1 MNPLS
6 YSLPL
11 QAAPE
16 VIDRIPSG
24 YSNFVIPFVVGISF
38 MLIWLTVGLI
48 RLLAKIP
55 ADDRRRFWKS
65 LITPKIALKNI
76 KDLFCDCLFHTKIWK
91 RKPLLGYMHSS
102 IAFGW
107 FMLIVL
113 GHIEVALFVPK
124 HLAWTDG
131 GLFYPI
137 FYRFFVWINPGH
149 VTLRGWF
156 FFFLMDF
163 FLLYVLTGV
172 GMAIFKRFRSIV
184 LGMRHTTKPSLA
196 DRVALYSLWMIF
208 PLRLLAESFTAD
220 LSGGSFLTV
229 PVNHLWHWIFGD
241 KLFFMPVWWAY
252 SICLGLFFAAMPFS
266 RYMHILTEVL
276 WILLRNAGIQPR
288 HPRKGVAEA
297 EIYACSSC
305 GLCLDACPMN
315 VQKKNLKYSS
325 VYFIRFLRRHNEK
338 KINAI
343 ADKCLMCDKCHA
355 LCPVGVDA
363 PALRRAQRATVNN
376 SLPYDYSYLMEGSL
390 GSNSSSV
397 STCVAANACSITA
410 GSVASTRTANAHA
423 SLTDPSPSLT
433 EPVEVTTNIQ
443 KTSEDWKVM
452 YFAGCMTHLTPRII
466 KSVEK
471 VFKSAG
477 VNYTFADRDGGICC
491 GRPLM
496 LAGKTNAAYETI
508 SANRKMILES
518 GCRTLVLSCPICYKI
533 FKDEYALDGVEVLHY
548 TQFIKRLVDE
558 GKLKLTAGDERIVY
572 HDPCELGRG
581 CGVYKEPREVLAQAG
596 TLVKATKE
604 GDESICCGGSLGSL
618 TLDTRDR
625 AKITESS
632 VANLLANNPQTIVTA
647 CPLCLKTFSESVP
660 ETVKVQD
667 FAEPFPGTC
676 SPLLTFPLA

>member
-1 MNPLS
+1 MTPLF
-6 YSLPL
+6 LIL
-11 QAAPE
+11 AAQAADPE

-24 YSNFVIPFVVGISF
+24 YSHFVIPFTVGITF
-38 MLIWLTVGLI
+38 MLCWIGVGCV
-48 RLLAKIP
+48 RLLAAIP
-55 ADDRRRFWKS
+55 RSDRIKFWKS
-65 LITPKIALKNI
+65 LFIPKTIAKNLKE
-76 KDLFCDCLFHTKIWK
+76 LFGDCLFHVKIWQ
-91 RKPLLGYMHSS
+91 RKPLLGYMHSA

-113 GHIEVALFVPK
+113 GHIEVGLFVPAR
-124 HLAWTDG
+124 LNVTRG

-137 FYRFFVWINPGH
+137 FYRYFVWMNPGH
-149 VTLRGWF
+149 TTLRGSF

-163 FLLYVLTGV
+163 FLLYVLTGIALAV
-172 GMAIFKRFRSIV
+172 FKRFRSIV

-196 DRVALYSLWMIF
+196 DRIALYSLWLIF
-208 PLRLLAESFTAD
+208 PMRLLAESFTAD

-229 PVNHLWHWIFGD
+229 GVNHFWHFLFGD
-241 KLFFMPVWWAY
+241 KLWFTPCWWAY

-276 WILLRNAGIQPR
+276 WILLRNAGIKPN

-376 SLPYDYSYLMEGSL
+376 SLPYDYSYLDGSESA
-390 GSNSSSV
+390 GWQSGPGRV
-397 STCVAANACSITA
+397 HPRFAAAEYGLSPAATP
-410 GSVASTRTANAHA
+410 AHFA
-423 SLTDPSPSLT
+423 TDTTKP
-433 EPVEVTTNIQ
+433 EVL
-443 KTSEDWKVM
+443 

-466 KSVEK
+466 KSVDK
-471 VFKSAG
+471 VFKAAG
-477 VNYTFADRDGGICC
+477 IEYSFADRDGGLCC

-496 LAGKTNAAYETI
+496 LAGRTDAAAKVIE
-508 SANRKMILES
+508 ANKKMIEDS
-518 GCRTLVLSCPICYKI
+518 GCKTLVLSCPICYKI
-533 FKDEYALDGVEVLHY
+533 FKEEYGLKDINVVHY
-548 TQFIKRLVDE
+548 TQFINDLISS
-558 GKLKLTAGDERIVY
+558 GKLKVEKTDEKIVY

-581 CGVYKEPREVLAQAG
+581 CGVYIDPRAALSQVG
-596 TLVKATKE
+596 TLVKSRKE
-604 GDESICCGGSLGSL
+604 YDESICCGGSLGSL
-618 TLDTRDR
+618 TLDSRDR
-625 AKITESS
+625 AKIAESS
-632 VANLLANNPQTIVTA
+632 LDNLLVGDPDTIVTA
-647 CPLCLKTFSESVP
+647 CPLCLKTFSEAVANSKHPVSNV
-660 ETVKVQD
+660 TVKD
-667 FAEPFPGTC
+667 FAEIF
-676 SPLLTFPLA
+676 

>member
-390 GSNSSSV
+390 GSNSLSV

-410 GSVASTRTANAHA
+410 GSVASTRTATAHA

-443 KTSEDWKVM
+443 KTSEDWKVT

-477 VNYTFADRDGGICC
+477 VNYIFADRDGGICC

-508 SANRKMILES
+508 SANRKMILGS

-533 FKDEYALDGVEVLHY
+533 FKDEYALDGIEVLHY

-618 TLDTRDR
+618 TLDSRDR

-667 FAEPFPGTC
+667 FAETV
-676 SPLLTFPLA
+676 SRHL

>member
-1 MNPLS
+1 M
-6 YSLPL
+6 PL
-11 QAAPE
+11 QTAPE

-38 MLIWLTVGLI
+38 MLIWLTAGLI

-55 ADDRRRFWKS
+55 AKDRRRLWKS
-65 LITPKIALKNI
+65 LFIPKIALKNI

-91 RKPLLGYMHSS
+91 RKPLLGYMHSA

-113 GHIEVALFVPK
+113 GHLEVALFVPK
-124 HLAWTDG
+124 HLAWTEG

-196 DRVALYSLWMIF
+196 DRIALYSLWLIF

-229 PVNHLWHWIFGD
+229 PVNHLWHLIFGD

-276 WILLRNAGIQPR
+276 WILLRNAGLKPS

-338 KINAI
+338 KINDI

-376 SLPYDYSYLMEGSL
+376 SLVYDYSYL
-390 GSNSSSV
+390 
-397 STCVAANACSITA
+397 AAQN
-410 GSVASTRTANAHA
+410 
-423 SLTDPSPSLT
+423 
-433 EPVEVTTNIQ
+433 PVGVIPDDKPE
-443 KTSEDWKVM
+443 VM

-471 VFKSAG
+471 VFKAAS
-477 VNYTFADRDGGICC
+477 VNYVFADRDGGICC

-496 LAGKTNAAYETI
+496 LAGKTSAAQETI
-508 SANRKMILES
+508 AANKKMIQES

-533 FKDEYALDGVEVLHY
+533 FKEEYGLKGIEVLHY
-548 TQFIKRLVDE
+548 TQYIKRLADE
-558 GKLKLTAGDERIVY
+558 GRLKLNAGGESIVY

-581 CGVYKEPREVLAQAG
+581 CGVYAEPRNVLSQVG
-596 TLVKATKE
+596 TLVKAGKE
-604 GDESICCGGSLGSL
+604 GDESVCCGGSLGSL
-618 TLDTRDR
+618 TLDARDR

-632 VANLLANNPQTIVTA
+632 LANLVVNKPQTIVTA
-647 CPLCLKTFSESVP
+647 CPLCLMTFSSPALDAVNAEGNP
-660 ETVKVQD
+660 VKVND
-667 FAEPFPGTC
+667 FAEVVLR
-676 SPLLTFPLA
+676 SISI

>member
-1 MNPLS
+1 MNPLL

-376 SLPYDYSYLMEGSL
+376 SLPYDYSYLMEDSL

-477 VNYTFADRDGGICC
+477 VNYIFADRDGGICC

-508 SANRKMILES
+508 SANRKMILGS

-533 FKDEYALDGVEVLHY
+533 FKDEYALEGVEVLHY

-632 VANLLANNPQTIVTA
+632 VGNLLVNNPQTIVTA

-667 FAEPFPGTC
+667 FAETV
-676 SPLLTFPLA
+676 SRHL

>member
-1 MNPLS
+1 MNPLL

-55 ADDRRRFWKS
+55 ASDRRRFWKS
-65 LITPKIALKNI
+65 LVTPKIALKNI

-390 GSNSSSV
+390 SSNSSSV

-508 SANRKMILES
+508 SANRRMILES

-548 TQFIKRLVDE
+548 TQFIKRLADE

-581 CGVYKEPREVLAQAG
+581 CGVYKEPREVLCQVG
-596 TLVKATKE
+596 TLVKAAKE

-618 TLDTRDR
+618 TLDARDR

-632 VANLLANNPQTIVTA
+632 VGNLMVNNPQTIVTA

-660 ETVKVQD
+660 ESVNVQD
-667 FAEPFPGTC
+667 FAELI
-676 SPLLTFPLA
+676 SHRL

>member
-1 MNPLS
+1 MNPLL

-508 SANRKMILES
+508 SANRRMILGS

-632 VANLLANNPQTIVTA
+632 VGNLLVNNPQTIVTA

-667 FAEPFPGTC
+667 FAETV
-676 SPLLTFPLA
+676 SRHL

>member
-1 MNPLS
+1 MNPLL
-6 YSLPL
+6 YSLTL

-65 LITPKIALKNI
+65 LVTPKIALKNI

-338 KINAI
+338 KINDI
-343 ADKCLMCDKCHA
+343 AERCLMCDKCHA

-376 SLPYDYSYLMEGSL
+376 SLAYDYSYLKAD
-390 GSNSSSV
+390 
-397 STCVAANACSITA
+397 CPI
-410 GSVASTRTANAHA
+410 GSVASVGPVASTSSATAQA
-423 SLTDPSPSLT
+423 SVTEPSLSATGLSTTVTEPFPSVT
-433 EPVEVTTNIQ
+433 EPVEVTSNIQ
-443 KTSEDWKVM
+443 KTPDGQKVM

-471 VFKSAG
+471 VFNAAR
-477 VNYTFADRDGGICC
+477 VDYIFADRDGGICC

-496 LAGKTNAAYETI
+496 LAGKTDAAYETI
-508 SANRKMILES
+508 SANRRMILSS

-548 TQFIKRLVDE
+548 TRFIKRLTDE
-558 GKLKLTAGDERIVY
+558 GKLKLNAGDERIVY

-581 CGVYKEPREVLAQAG
+581 CGVYKEPREVLGQVG
-596 TLVKATKE
+596 TLVKAAKE

-618 TLDTRDR
+618 TLDARDR

-632 VANLLANNPQTIVTA
+632 VGNLLAGNPQTIVTA

-660 ETVKVQD
+660 DTVQVKD
-667 FAEPFPGTC
+667 FAETV
-676 SPLLTFPLA
+676 SQHL

>member
-1 MNPLS
+1 MNPLL

-376 SLPYDYSYLMEGSL
+376 SLPYDYSYLMESSL

-397 STCVAANACSITA
+397 SACVAANACSITA
-410 GSVASTRTANAHA
+410 GSVASTRTATAHA

-477 VNYTFADRDGGICC
+477 VNYIFADRDGGICC

-508 SANRKMILES
+508 SANRRMILGS

-533 FKDEYALDGVEVLHY
+533 FKDEYALEGVEVLHY

-667 FAEPFPGTC
+667 FAETV
-676 SPLLTFPLA
+676 SRHL

>member
-1 MNPLS
+1 MNPLL

-315 VQKKNLKYSS
+315 VQRKNLKYSS

-376 SLPYDYSYLMEGSL
+376 SLGYDYSYLKS
-390 GSNSSSV
+390 
-397 STCVAANACSITA
+397 CPA
-410 GSVASTRTANAHA
+410 GSVASTSSATTSPRTVN
-423 SLTDPSPSLT
+423 SLP
-433 EPVEVTTNIQ
+433 EPVVRQDSPTIEGPTNAETTP
-443 KTSEDWKVM
+443 KVM

-471 VFKSAG
+471 VFKYAG
-477 VNYTFADRDGGICC
+477 VNYIFADRDGGICC

-508 SANRKMILES
+508 SANRRMILES

-533 FKDEYALDGVEVLHY
+533 FKDEYALEGVEVLHY
-548 TQFIKRLVDE
+548 TQFIKRLADE
-558 GKLKLTAGDERIVY
+558 GKLKLTAGEERIVY

-581 CGVYKEPREVLAQAG
+581 CGVYKEPREVLAQVG
-596 TLVKATKE
+596 TLVKAAKE

-618 TLDTRDR
+618 TLDSRDR

-632 VANLLANNPQTIVTA
+632 VGNLLVNNPQTIVTA

-660 ETVKVQD
+660 ESVNVQD
-667 FAEPFPGTC
+667 FAE
-676 SPLLTFPLA
+676 LLSHRL

>member
-1 MNPLS
+1 M
-6 YSLPL
+6 PL
-11 QAAPE
+11 QTAPE

-38 MLIWLTVGLI
+38 MLIWLTAGLI

-55 ADDRRRFWKS
+55 AKDRRRLWKS
-65 LITPKIALKNI
+65 LFIPKIALKNI

-91 RKPLLGYMHSS
+91 RKPLLGYMHSA

-113 GHIEVALFVPK
+113 GHLEVALFVPK
-124 HLAWTDG
+124 HLAWTEG

-149 VTLRGWF
+149 VSLRGWF

-196 DRVALYSLWMIF
+196 DRIALYSLWLIF

-229 PVNHLWHWIFGD
+229 PVNHLWHLIFGD

-276 WILLRNAGIQPR
+276 WILLRNAGLKPS

-338 KINAI
+338 KINDI
-343 ADKCLMCDKCHA
+343 AEKCLMCDKCHA

-376 SLPYDYSYLMEGSL
+376 SLVYDYSYL
-390 GSNSSSV
+390 
-397 STCVAANACSITA
+397 AAQN
-410 GSVASTRTANAHA
+410 
-423 SLTDPSPSLT
+423 
-433 EPVEVTTNIQ
+433 PVGVIPDDKPE
-443 KTSEDWKVM
+443 VM

-471 VFKSAG
+471 VFKAAS
-477 VNYTFADRDGGICC
+477 VNYVFADRDGGICC

-496 LAGKTNAAYETI
+496 LAGKTSAAQETI
-508 SANRKMILES
+508 AANKKMILES

-533 FKDEYALDGVEVLHY
+533 FKEEYGLKGIEVLHY
-548 TQFIKRLVDE
+548 TQYFKRLADE
-558 GKLKLTAGDERIVY
+558 GRLKLNAGGESIVY

-581 CGVYKEPREVLAQAG
+581 CGVYAEPRNVLSQVG
-596 TLVKATKE
+596 TLVKAGKE
-604 GDESICCGGSLGSL
+604 GDESVCCGGSLGSL
-618 TLDTRDR
+618 TLDARDR

-632 VANLLANNPQTIVTA
+632 LANLVVNKPQTIVTA
-647 CPLCLKTFSESVP
+647 CPLCLMTFSGPALDAVNAEGNP
-660 ETVKVQD
+660 VKVND
-667 FAEPFPGTC
+667 FAEVV
-676 SPLLTFPLA
+676 SRSISI

>member
-410 GSVASTRTANAHA
+410 GSVASTRTATAHA

-477 VNYTFADRDGGICC
+477 VNYIFADRDGGICC

-508 SANRKMILES
+508 SANRRMILGS

-533 FKDEYALDGVEVLHY
+533 FKDEYALDGIEVLHY
-548 TQFIKRLVDE
+548 TQFIKRLADD
-558 GKLKLTAGDERIVY
+558 GKLNLTTDDERIVY

-667 FAEPFPGTC
+667 FAETV
-676 SPLLTFPLA
+676 SRHL

>member
-1 MNPLS
+1 MNPLL

-376 SLPYDYSYLMEGSL
+376 SQPYDYSYLMEGSL

-477 VNYTFADRDGGICC
+477 VNYIFADRDGGICC

-508 SANRKMILES
+508 SANRKMILGS

-533 FKDEYALDGVEVLHY
+533 FKDEYALEGVEVLHY

-667 FAEPFPGTC
+667 FAETV
-676 SPLLTFPLA
+676 SRHL

>member
-477 VNYTFADRDGGICC
+477 VNYIFADRDGGICC

-496 LAGKTNAAYETI
+496 LAGKTDAAYETI
-508 SANRKMILES
+508 SANRRMILGS

-533 FKDEYALDGVEVLHY
+533 FKDEYALEGVEVLHY

-667 FAEPFPGTC
+667 FAETV
-676 SPLLTFPLA
+676 SRHL

>member
-1 MNPLS
+1 MMPL
-6 YSLPL
+6 YILPL
-11 QAAPE
+11 QTAPE

-38 MLIWLTVGLI
+38 MLIWLTAGLI

-55 ADDRRRFWKS
+55 AKDRRRLWKS
-65 LITPKIALKNI
+65 LFIPKIALKNI

-91 RKPLLGYMHSS
+91 RKPLLGYMHSA

-113 GHIEVALFVPK
+113 GHLEVALFVPK
-124 HLAWTDG
+124 HLAWTEG

-196 DRVALYSLWMIF
+196 DRIALYSLWLIF

-220 LSGGSFLTV
+220 LSGGSFLTI
-229 PVNHLWHWIFGD
+229 PVNHLWHLIFGD

-276 WILLRNAGIQPR
+276 WILLRNAGLKPS

-338 KINAI
+338 KINDI
-343 ADKCLMCDKCHA
+343 AEKCLMCDKCHA

-363 PALRRAQRATVNN
+363 PSLRRAQRATINN
-376 SLPYDYSYLMEGSL
+376 SLVYDYSYLKSCQSETM
-390 GSNSSSV
+390 
-397 STCVAANACSITA
+397 
-410 GSVASTRTANAHA
+410 
-423 SLTDPSPSLT
+423 
-433 EPVEVTTNIQ
+433 VT
-443 KTSEDWKVM
+443 SAPEVM

-471 VFKSAG
+471 VFKAAS
-477 VNYTFADRDGGICC
+477 VNYVFADRDGGICC

-496 LAGKTNAAYETI
+496 LAGKTSAAQETI
-508 SANRKMILES
+508 AANKKMILES

-533 FKDEYALDGVEVLHY
+533 FKEEYGLKGIEVLHY
-548 TQFIKRLVDE
+548 TQYIKRLVDE
-558 GKLKLTAGDERIVY
+558 GRLKLNAGGESIVY

-581 CGVYKEPREVLAQAG
+581 CGVYAEPRNVLSQVG
-596 TLVKATKE
+596 TLVKAGKE
-604 GDESICCGGSLGSL
+604 GDESVCCGGSLGSL
-618 TLDTRDR
+618 TLDARDR

-632 VANLLANNPQTIVTA
+632 LANLVVNKPQTIVTA
-647 CPLCLKTFSESVP
+647 CPLCLMTFSGPALDAVNAEGNP
-660 ETVKVQD
+660 VKVND
-667 FAEPFPGTC
+667 FAEVV
-676 SPLLTFPLA
+676 SRSISI

>member
-1 MNPLS
+1 MNPLL

-410 GSVASTRTANAHA
+410 GSVASTRTATAHA

-477 VNYTFADRDGGICC
+477 VNYIFADRDGGICC

-508 SANRKMILES
+508 SANRRMILES

-533 FKDEYALDGVEVLHY
+533 FKDEYALEGVEVLHY

-618 TLDTRDR
+618 TLDSRDR

-667 FAEPFPGTC
+667 FAETV
-676 SPLLTFPLA
+676 SRHL

>member
-1 MNPLS
+1 MNPLL

-24 YSNFVIPFVVGISF
+24 YSNFVIPFVIGISF

-477 VNYTFADRDGGICC
+477 VNYIFADRDGGICC

-508 SANRKMILES
+508 SANRKMILGS

-533 FKDEYALDGVEVLHY
+533 FKDEYALEGVEVLHY

-667 FAEPFPGTC
+667 FAETV
-676 SPLLTFPLA
+676 SRHL

>member
-1 MNPLS
+1 MTPLL

-410 GSVASTRTANAHA
+410 GSVASTRTATAHA

-477 VNYTFADRDGGICC
+477 VNYIFADRDGGICC

-508 SANRKMILES
+508 SANRKMILGS

-533 FKDEYALDGVEVLHY
+533 FKDEYALDGIEVLHY
-548 TQFIKRLVDE
+548 TQFIKRLADD
-558 GKLKLTAGDERIVY
+558 GKLNLTTDDERIVY

-667 FAEPFPGTC
+667 FAETV
-676 SPLLTFPLA
+676 SRHL

>member
-1 MNPLS
+1 MNPLL
-6 YSLPL
+6 YSLPI

-410 GSVASTRTANAHA
+410 GSVASTRTATAHA

-477 VNYTFADRDGGICC
+477 VNYIFADRDGGICC

-508 SANRKMILES
+508 SANRKMILGS

-533 FKDEYALDGVEVLHY
+533 FKDEYALEGVEVLHY
-548 TQFIKRLVDE
+548 TQFIKRLADE

-581 CGVYKEPREVLAQAG
+581 CGVYKEPREVLAQVG
-596 TLVKATKE
+596 TLVKAAKE

-618 TLDTRDR
+618 TLDSRDR

-667 FAEPFPGTC
+667 FAETV
-676 SPLLTFPLA
+676 SRHL

>member
-1 MNPLS
+1 MNPLL

-477 VNYTFADRDGGICC
+477 VNYIFADRDGGICC

-508 SANRKMILES
+508 SANRKMILGS

-533 FKDEYALDGVEVLHY
+533 FKDEYALEGVEVLHY

-618 TLDTRDR
+618 TLDSRDR

-632 VANLLANNPQTIVTA
+632 VGNLLVNNPQTIVTA

-667 FAEPFPGTC
+667 FAETI
-676 SPLLTFPLA
+676 SRHL

>member
-196 DRVALYSLWMIF
+196 DRVDLYSLWMIF

-410 GSVASTRTANAHA
+410 GSVASTRTATAHA

-433 EPVEVTTNIQ
+433 EPDEVTTNIQ

-477 VNYTFADRDGGICC
+477 VNYIFADRDGGICC

-496 LAGKTNAAYETI
+496 LAGKTDAAYETI
-508 SANRKMILES
+508 SANRKMILGS

-533 FKDEYALDGVEVLHY
+533 FKDEYALDGIEVLHY
-548 TQFIKRLVDE
+548 TQFIKRLADD
-558 GKLKLTAGDERIVY
+558 GKLNLTTGDERIVY

-581 CGVYKEPREVLAQAG
+581 CGVYKEPRVVLGQIG
-596 TLVKATKE
+596 NLVKATKE

-667 FAEPFPGTC
+667 FAETV
-676 SPLLTFPLA
+676 SRHL

>member
-1 MNPLS
+1 MIPL
-6 YSLPL
+6 YILPL
-11 QAAPE
+11 QTAPE

-38 MLIWLTVGLI
+38 MLIWLTAGLI

-55 ADDRRRFWKS
+55 AKDRRRLWKS
-65 LITPKIALKNI
+65 LFIPKIALKNI

-91 RKPLLGYMHSS
+91 RKPLLGYMHSA

-113 GHIEVALFVPK
+113 GHLEVALFVPK
-124 HLAWTDG
+124 HLAWTEG

-196 DRVALYSLWMIF
+196 DRIALYSLWLIF

-220 LSGGSFLTV
+220 LSGGSFLTI
-229 PVNHLWHWIFGD
+229 PVNHLWHLIFGD

-276 WILLRNAGIQPR
+276 WILLRNAGLKPS

-305 GLCLDACPMN
+305 GLCLGACPMN

-338 KINAI
+338 KINDI
-343 ADKCLMCDKCHA
+343 AEKCLMCDKCHA

-363 PALRRAQRATVNN
+363 PSLRRAQRATVNN
-376 SLPYDYSYLMEGSL
+376 SLVYDYSYLKSCQSSAAISGSFNA
-390 GSNSSSV
+390 GV
-397 STCVAANACSITA
+397 SETMV
-410 GSVASTRTANAHA
+410 
-423 SLTDPSPSLT
+423 PSAP
-433 EPVEVTTNIQ
+433 E
-443 KTSEDWKVM
+443 VM

-471 VFKSAG
+471 VFKAAS
-477 VNYTFADRDGGICC
+477 VNYVFADRDGGICC

-496 LAGKTNAAYETI
+496 LAGKTSAAQETI
-508 SANRKMILES
+508 AANKKMILES

-533 FKDEYALDGVEVLHY
+533 FKEEYGLKGIEVLHY
-548 TQFIKRLVDE
+548 TQYIKRLVDE
-558 GKLKLTAGDERIVY
+558 GRLKLNAGGESIVY

-581 CGVYKEPREVLAQAG
+581 CGVYAEPRNVLSQVG
-596 TLVKATKE
+596 TLVKAGKE
-604 GDESICCGGSLGSL
+604 GDESVCCGGSLGSL
-618 TLDTRDR
+618 TLDARDR

-632 VANLLANNPQTIVTA
+632 LANLVVNKPQTIVTA
-647 CPLCLKTFSESVP
+647 CPLCLMTFSGPALDAVNAEGNP
-660 ETVKVQD
+660 VKVND
-667 FAEPFPGTC
+667 FAEVV
-676 SPLLTFPLA
+676 SRSVSI

>member
-1 MNPLS
+1 MNPLL

-477 VNYTFADRDGGICC
+477 VNYIFADRDGGICC

-508 SANRKMILES
+508 SANRRMILGS

-533 FKDEYALDGVEVLHY
+533 FKDEYALDGIEVLHY

-581 CGVYKEPREVLAQAG
+581 CGVYKEPREVLTQAG

-632 VANLLANNPQTIVTA
+632 VGNLLANNPQTIVTA

-667 FAEPFPGTC
+667 FAETV
-676 SPLLTFPLA
+676 SRHL

>member
-1 MNPLS
+1 MNPLL

-390 GSNSSSV
+390 GSKSSSV

-433 EPVEVTTNIQ
+433 EPVEVTTNIK

-508 SANRKMILES
+508 SANRRMILGS

-632 VANLLANNPQTIVTA
+632 VGNLLVNNPQTIVTA

-667 FAEPFPGTC
+667 FAETV
-676 SPLLTFPLA
+676 SRHL

>member
-1 MNPLS
+1 MNPLL

-477 VNYTFADRDGGICC
+477 VNYIFADRDGGICC

-508 SANRKMILES
+508 SANRRMILES

-533 FKDEYALDGVEVLHY
+533 FKDEYALDGIEVLHY

-667 FAEPFPGTC
+667 FAETV
-676 SPLLTFPLA
+676 SRHL

>member
-1 MNPLS
+1 MNPLL

-508 SANRKMILES
+508 SANRRMILGS

-533 FKDEYALDGVEVLHY
+533 FKDEYALDGIEVLHY
-548 TQFIKRLVDE
+548 TQFIKHLVDE

-618 TLDTRDR
+618 TLDSRDR

-667 FAEPFPGTC
+667 FAETV
-676 SPLLTFPLA
+676 SRHL

>member
-1 MNPLS
+1 MNPLL

-390 GSNSSSV
+390 SSNSSSV

-508 SANRKMILES
+508 SANRRMILGS

-632 VANLLANNPQTIVTA
+632 VGNLLVNNPQTIVTA

-667 FAEPFPGTC
+667 FAETV
-676 SPLLTFPLA
+676 SRHL

>member
-1 MNPLS
+1 MNPLL

-55 ADDRRRFWKS
+55 AEDRRRFWKS

-410 GSVASTRTANAHA
+410 GSVASTRTATAHA

-477 VNYTFADRDGGICC
+477 VNYIFADRDGGICC

-508 SANRKMILES
+508 SANRRMILES

-533 FKDEYALDGVEVLHY
+533 FKDEYALDGIEVLHY

-618 TLDTRDR
+618 TLDSRDR

-667 FAEPFPGTC
+667 FAETV
-676 SPLLTFPLA
+676 SRHL

>member
-1 MNPLS
+1 MIPL
-6 YSLPL
+6 YILPL
-11 QAAPE
+11 QTAPE

-38 MLIWLTVGLI
+38 MLIWLTAGLI

-55 ADDRRRFWKS
+55 AKDRRRLWKS
-65 LITPKIALKNI
+65 LFIPKIALKNI

-91 RKPLLGYMHSS
+91 RKPLLGYMHSA

-113 GHIEVALFVPK
+113 GHLEVALFVPK
-124 HLAWTDG
+124 HLAWTEG

-149 VTLRGWF
+149 VSLRGWF

-196 DRVALYSLWMIF
+196 DRIALYSLWLIF

-220 LSGGSFLTV
+220 LSGGSFLTI
-229 PVNHLWHWIFGD
+229 PVNHLWHLIFGD

-276 WILLRNAGIQPR
+276 WILLRNAGLKPS

-338 KINAI
+338 KINDI
-343 ADKCLMCDKCHA
+343 AEKCLMCDKCHA

-376 SLPYDYSYLMEGSL
+376 SLVYDYSYLKSCQSAAAFSGSFNA
-390 GSNSSSV
+390 GV
-397 STCVAANACSITA
+397 SETMV
-410 GSVASTRTANAHA
+410 
-423 SLTDPSPSLT
+423 PSAP
-433 EPVEVTTNIQ
+433 E
-443 KTSEDWKVM
+443 VM

-471 VFKSAG
+471 VFKAAS
-477 VNYTFADRDGGICC
+477 VNYVFADRDGGICC

-496 LAGKTNAAYETI
+496 LAGKTSAAQETI
-508 SANRKMILES
+508 AANKKMILES

-533 FKDEYALDGVEVLHY
+533 FKEEYGLKGIEVLHY
-548 TQFIKRLVDE
+548 TQYIKRLVDE
-558 GKLKLTAGDERIVY
+558 GRLKLNAGGESIVY

-581 CGVYKEPREVLAQAG
+581 CGVYAEPRNVLSQVG
-596 TLVKATKE
+596 TLVKAGKE
-604 GDESICCGGSLGSL
+604 GDESVCCGGSLGSL
-618 TLDTRDR
+618 TLDARDR

-632 VANLLANNPQTIVTA
+632 LANLVVNKPQTIVTA
-647 CPLCLKTFSESVP
+647 CPLCLMTFSGPALDAVIAEGNP
-660 ETVKVQD
+660 VKVND
-667 FAEPFPGTC
+667 FAEVV
-676 SPLLTFPLA
+676 SRSVSI

>member
-1 MNPLS
+1 MNPLL

-410 GSVASTRTANAHA
+410 GSVASTRTATAHA

-443 KTSEDWKVM
+443 KTSKDWKVM

-508 SANRKMILES
+508 SANRKMILGS

-533 FKDEYALDGVEVLHY
+533 FKDEYALEGVEVLHY

-618 TLDTRDR
+618 TLDSRDR

-632 VANLLANNPQTIVTA
+632 VGNLLVNNPQTIVTA

-667 FAEPFPGTC
+667 FAETV
-676 SPLLTFPLA
+676 SRHL

>member
-1 MNPLS
+1 MNPLL

-496 LAGKTNAAYETI
+496 LAGKTDAAYETI
-508 SANRKMILES
+508 SANRRMILGS

-533 FKDEYALDGVEVLHY
+533 FKDEYALDGIEVLHY
-548 TQFIKRLVDE
+548 TQFIKRLADD
-558 GKLKLTAGDERIVY
+558 GKLNLTTDDERIVY

-667 FAEPFPGTC
+667 FAETV
-676 SPLLTFPLA
+676 SRHL

>member
-1 MNPLS
+1 MNPLL

-55 ADDRRRFWKS
+55 PDDRRRFWKS

-477 VNYTFADRDGGICC
+477 VNYIFADRDGGICC

-508 SANRKMILES
+508 SANRKMILGS

-533 FKDEYALDGVEVLHY
+533 FKDEYALEGVEVLHY

-596 TLVKATKE
+596 TPVKAAKE

-667 FAEPFPGTC
+667 FAETV
-676 SPLLTFPLA
+676 SRHL

>member
-1 MNPLS
+1 MNPLL

-508 SANRKMILES
+508 SANRKMILGS

-533 FKDEYALDGVEVLHY
+533 FKDEYALDGIEVLHY

-632 VANLLANNPQTIVTA
+632 VGNLLANNPQTIVTA

-667 FAEPFPGTC
+667 FAETV
-676 SPLLTFPLA
+676 SRHL

>member
-1 MNPLS
+1 MNPLL

-397 STCVAANACSITA
+397 SACVAANACSITA

-477 VNYTFADRDGGICC
+477 VNYIFADRDGGICC

-508 SANRKMILES
+508 SANRRMILGS

-533 FKDEYALDGVEVLHY
+533 FKDEYALDGIEVLHY
-548 TQFIKRLVDE
+548 TQFIKHLVDE

-667 FAEPFPGTC
+667 FAETV
-676 SPLLTFPLA
+676 SRHL

>member
-410 GSVASTRTANAHA
+410 GSVASTRTATAHA

-477 VNYTFADRDGGICC
+477 VNYIFADRDGGICC

-508 SANRKMILES
+508 SANRKMILGS

-533 FKDEYALDGVEVLHY
+533 FKDEYALDGIEVLHY
-548 TQFIKRLVDE
+548 TQFIKRLADD
-558 GKLKLTAGDERIVY
+558 GKLNLTTDDERIVY

-581 CGVYKEPREVLAQAG
+581 CGVYKEPREVLGQIG
-596 TLVKATKE
+596 NLVKATKE

-618 TLDTRDR
+618 TLDSRDR

-632 VANLLANNPQTIVTA
+632 VGNVLVNNPQTIVTA

-667 FAEPFPGTC
+667 FAETV
-676 SPLLTFPLA
+676 SRHL